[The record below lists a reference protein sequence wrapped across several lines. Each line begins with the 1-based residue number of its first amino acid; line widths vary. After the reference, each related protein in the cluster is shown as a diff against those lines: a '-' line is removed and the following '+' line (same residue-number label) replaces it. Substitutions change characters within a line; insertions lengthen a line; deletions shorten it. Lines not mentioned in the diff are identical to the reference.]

1 MDIVLK
7 GIITGLLLSICVGA
21 TFFMLIETSIS
32 RGFRSALWFDAG
44 VVLCDT
50 IIILTVYF
58 FATWITNT
66 IIQNTYFNLAGG
78 LVFVGFGLNYIL
90 LRHRNNTLP
99 QLKNRSLMLFMNG
112 FFINLMNPSV
122 ILFWLGT
129 MAFTLSKLKLNG
141 LQAILYYGTTLL
153 VMAFFD
159 VVKAYFAYRI
169 SSFINK
175 RILRIIYIFSGL
187 VMIGLGVYFFF
198 L

>member
-1 MDIVLK
+1 MDIILK

-21 TFFMLIETSIS
+21 TFFMLIETSMS
-32 RGFRSALWFDAG
+32 RGFRAALWFDLG

-50 IIILTVYF
+50 AIILTVYF

-66 IIQNTYFNLAGG
+66 LIQNTYFNMAGG

-90 LRHRNNTLP
+90 LRHRNDTLP

-141 LQAILYYGTTLL
+141 QQAILYYGTTLL

-159 VVKAYFAYRI
+159 VIKAYFAYRI

>member
-1 MDIVLK
+1 MDIILK

-32 RGFRSALWFDAG
+32 RGFRAALWFDLG

-50 IIILTVYF
+50 AIILTVYF
-58 FATWITNT
+58 FATWITST
-66 IIQNTYFNLAGG
+66 IIQNTYFNVAGG
-78 LVFVGFGLNYIL
+78 LVFMGFGLNYIL
-90 LRHRNNTLP
+90 LRHRNDTLP
-99 QLKNRSLMLFMNG
+99 QLKNQNFMLFING

-129 MAFTLSKLKLNG
+129 MAFTLSKMKLNG
-141 LQAILYYGTTLL
+141 RQAILYYGTTIM
-153 VMAFFD
+153 VMALVD
-159 VVKAYFAYRI
+159 VIKAYFAYRI

-175 RILRIIYIFSGL
+175 KVLRIIYIFSGL

>member
-1 MDIVLK
+1 MDIIIK
-7 GIITGLLLSICVGA
+7 GFITGLLLSICVGA
-21 TFFMLIETSIS
+21 TFFMLMETSMS
-32 RGFRSALWFDAG
+32 RGFKTALWFDLG

-50 IIILTVYF
+50 VIIIAVYF
-58 FATWITNT
+58 FATWITHT
-66 IIQNTYFNLAGG
+66 IIQNAYFNLAGG

-90 LRHRNNTLP
+90 LRHRSDTLP
-99 QLKNRSLMLFMNG
+99 QLKNRNLKLFMNG

-129 MAFTLSKLKLNG
+129 MAFSLSKLKLNG
-141 LQAILYYGTTLL
+141 QQAILYYGTTLL
-153 VMAFFD
+153 VMALFD
-159 VVKAYFAYRI
+159 VIKAYFAYRI

-175 RILRIIYIFSGL
+175 KVLRIIYIFSGL